1 MGIIYTYIN
10 KINNKRYIGQTI
22 NPQQRK
28 NAHKSDAFNSN
39 SSDYNSI
46 LHQAFRKYGYENF
59 TYEVLAQTDDIDA
72 LNLLEIFFIDK
83 FNCQIPNGYNI
94 EQGGKNSIK
103 PPMTKENKMERIWD
117 QAKLTEEEVIEL
129 RIAYKNNESPKKIY
143 EMKYKDRLHYQ
154 SFMNIWT
161 GKRYGLIMPEIFEE
175 KRHTK
180 LTEEIVKQ
188 IREDRKNTGM
198 SYEKLANKYNISK
211 ATISDVINFR
221 TWKNVQ

>member
-39 SSDYNSI
+39 SPDYNSI

-83 FNCQIPNGYNI
+83 FNCRIPNGYNI

-103 PPMTKENKMERIWD
+103 PPMTIENRMEHIWD

-129 RIAYKNNESPKKIY
+129 RIAYKNNESPKKFY

-161 GKRYGLIMPEIFEE
+161 GKRYSLIMPEIFEK

-180 LTEEIVKQ
+180 LTEEIVRQ

-211 ATISDVINFR
+211 GTIADIINFR
-221 TWKNVQ
+221 TWKNV